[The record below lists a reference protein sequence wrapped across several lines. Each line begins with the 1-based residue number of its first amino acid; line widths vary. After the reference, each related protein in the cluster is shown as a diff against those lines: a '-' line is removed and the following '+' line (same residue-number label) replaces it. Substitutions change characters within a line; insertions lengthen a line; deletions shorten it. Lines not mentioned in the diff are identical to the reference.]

1 MGALSPTHVLIVV
14 GVLVVLFGA
23 KRLPEAARGAGRSLR
38 IFKSE
43 VREMQSDSGESPSA
57 QEPGPAPDRAAT
69 AIAGPLPAAASP
81 SFDAG
86 VQQVQPEPHPAAP
99 EQGKVLSEK

>member
-1 MGALSPTHVLIVV
+1 MGALSPTHLLIVV

-43 VREMQSDSGESPSA
+43 VREMQSENSEPPHA
-57 QEPGPAPDRAAT
+57 QESGPEPERAAT
-69 AIAGPLPAAASP
+69 AIARPMPAATVSA
-81 SFDAG
+81 FEAG
-86 VQQVQPEPHPAAP
+86 ARPEPHPAVP
-99 EQGKVLSEK
+99 EPGKVLSEK